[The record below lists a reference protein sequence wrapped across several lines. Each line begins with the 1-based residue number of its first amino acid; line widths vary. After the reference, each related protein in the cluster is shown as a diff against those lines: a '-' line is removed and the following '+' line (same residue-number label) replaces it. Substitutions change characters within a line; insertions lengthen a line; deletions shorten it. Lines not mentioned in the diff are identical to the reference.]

1 MGDEKLDRE
10 LERRVEERRA
20 RRERMRKER
29 IRRVRRTRA
38 LISVG
43 MLAVCI
49 LAGVFI
55 ADRVK
60 KSGSE
65 AEDNKIARASA
76 EAGLVQANADGESTE
91 ETTALETRAPKSWDG
106 NLPDIGAIYGISVNG
121 VGWSHFFA
129 DDSYSMAPV
138 GSYVTAFRATVH
150 NQPKDMTGT
159 ITYQVNLSGS
169 GWMDWKED
177 AAEAG
182 KADGEMPL
190 EAISMKLT
198 GELGENYDI
207 LYSVLQDQAWT
218 DWVQNGEEAGIS
230 GAGLRVDGIRVSVVK
245 KREGQ
250 PSYAGNI
257 DPNKPMVALTYDDGP
272 SASATPR
279 ILAKLEECGA
289 RATFFMVGQQ
299 AERNRGLV
307 KQMVEQGC
315 EVANHTYDHTLMTKV
330 PPEELASQLARTNQV
345 VSDASGVSP
354 ILMRPCGGARSDA
367 GMNVVGAISMPAVL
381 WSIDTL
387 DWKTR
392 DAQNT
397 INTILE
403 NVKDGDI
410 ILMHD
415 LYDATAEA
423 SQTIIPELINR
434 GFQLVTVSELSSYRG
449 GMLPGKTYSRFRPL
463 ETSKETKAE

>member
-1 MGDEKLDRE
+1 MEEDRKE
-10 LERRVEERRA
+10 QALLERRERRRIQME
-20 RRERMRKER
+20 RRKRKVRIMRATICFFMLAICVTAGILAANFGK
-29 IRRVRRTRA
+29 RRTTVQKTA
-38 LISVG
+38 AKAS
-43 MLAVCI
+43 M
-49 LAGVFI
+49 
-55 ADRVK
+55 
-60 KSGSE
+60 
-65 AEDNKIARASA
+65 EDA
-76 EAGLVQANADGESTE
+76 LVQANAAQTESESAASEPETE
-91 ETTALETRAPKSWDG
+91 TQPPKSWEG
-106 NLPDIGAIYGISVNG
+106 SLPDIGAIYGISVNG

-129 DDSYSMAPV
+129 DDSYCMAPS
-138 GSYVTAFRATVH
+138 GSYVTAFRATIH

-159 ITYQVNLSGS
+159 IAYRVNLSGS
-169 GWMDWKED
+169 GWLDWKED

-190 EAISMKLT
+190 EAVSMQLT

-207 LYSVLQDQAWT
+207 LYSVLQNQAWT
-218 DWVQNGEEAGIS
+218 AWAENGEEAGVS

-245 KREGQ
+245 KRDGQ

-257 DPNKPMVALTYDDGP
+257 DPDKPMVALTYDDGP

-279 ILAKLEECGA
+279 ILASLQENGA
-289 RATFFMVGQQ
+289 RATFFMVGKQ
-299 AERNRGLV
+299 AERNMGIV

-345 VSDASGVSP
+345 VSDASGISP
-354 ILMRPCGGARSDA
+354 VLMRPCGGARSDV

-392 DAQNT
+392 DAQST
-397 INTILE
+397 ISAVLD

-423 SQTIIPELINR
+423 SQTIIPELVSR
-434 GFQLVTVSELSSYRG
+434 GFQLVTVSELSAYRG
-449 GMLPGKTYSRFRPL
+449 GMLPGKTYSRFRPV
-463 ETSKETKAE
+463 SQ